1 MNITKPRGTQDY
13 IYELEPEFGIVC
25 EMCQLLAKMYGFYQ
39 VKTPIFEHKELFIR
53 TVGDTSDIVNK
64 EFYEFKDKSDRN
76 MCLRPELTASVCRA
90 VVENKLLNKMAL
102 PIKMFYIEPMFR
114 YERPQSGRLRMF
126 HQFGVEVIGSNS
138 FFDDVDLIV
147 LATSILQI
155 FDVQEYVIK
164 INNICSSKTRAKWI
178 EALKK
183 YFKPFVKDLTPDSVA
198 RLERNPLR
206 ILDDKVDG
214 KKDFVKKAP
223 KIAQF
228 ATKEELKYFENITK
242 ALDELR
248 IRYIVDETLVRGL
261 DYYCNF
267 IFEIDS
273 TSKKLIGQPTLIGG
287 GRYNSMTKELGG
299 DDANCVGFAMGIE
312 RLLVALQDNE
322 IMKQQIERSKNIDVV
337 IASLSPEINPTALVI
352 ARLLRYSG
360 ISVIT
365 NWNTNKLEKHFKYAQ
380 NQKAKFVII
389 IGPNEIKKDIV
400 LVKNQKTMKQ
410 EEVKLGEIVNYILK
424 LRKEAK

>member
-25 EMCQLLAKMYGFYQ
+25 DVCQLLAKINGFYQ
-39 VKTPIFEHKELFIR
+39 IKTPIFEHKELFIR

-64 EFYEFKDKSDRN
+64 EFYEFKDKSDRD

-102 PIKMFYIEPMFR
+102 PIRMFYIEPMFR

-126 HQFGVEVIGSNS
+126 HQFGVEVIGTNS
-138 FFDDVDLIV
+138 YYDDVELIM
-147 LATSILQI
+147 LATTILQVFNLEDYI
-155 FDVQEYVIK
+155 IK

-183 YFKPFVKDLTPDSVA
+183 YFKPYIKDLTPDSVA

-206 ILDDKVDG
+206 ILDDKIDG

-223 KIAQF
+223 KVEQF
-228 ATKEELKYFENITK
+228 ATKEEIEYFKNITK
-242 ALDELR
+242 LLDDLN
-248 IRYIVDETLVRGL
+248 IKYVVDETLVRGL

-267 IFEIDS
+267 IFEIES
-273 TSKKLIGQPTLIGG
+273 TSKRLAGQPTLIGG

-299 DDANCVGFAMGIE
+299 DDSNCVGFALGIE
-312 RLLVALQDNE
+312 RLLVALQENQ
-322 IMKQQIERSKNIDVV
+322 IMKQQADKEKQVWVV
-337 IASLSPEINPTALVI
+337 VAPIAEETKFDALVT
-352 ARLLRYSG
+352 AKLLRING
-360 ISVIT
+360 ISALV

-380 NQKAKFVII
+380 NQKAKYVAIL
-389 IGPNEIKKDIV
+389 GKNEIKKGVV
-400 LVKNQKTMKQ
+400 LVKDQTTMKQ
-410 EEVKLGEIVNYILK
+410 EEVKLNELVQYIVK
-424 LRKEAK
+424 KEAK